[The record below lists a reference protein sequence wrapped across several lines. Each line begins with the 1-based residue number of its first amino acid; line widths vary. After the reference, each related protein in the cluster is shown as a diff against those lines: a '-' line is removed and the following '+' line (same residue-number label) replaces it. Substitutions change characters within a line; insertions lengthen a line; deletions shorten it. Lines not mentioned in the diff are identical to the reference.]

1 MLCSSAIRFDARPR
15 IRYAVAEKAREDEL
29 SYTRIVH
36 AVLLAALPCVASAQ
50 NPALPEVLRVTRY
63 ADDGNEGSLRFA
75 IEASN
80 RVPGRYRIEIEAVGS
95 APYVIKLNAPLPPVR
110 GPASIEGGAWKKTGE
125 FIILDGTGYIA
136 DKGPQTCPGAV
147 PGQFGANVRTTSY
160 PGVALI
166 DTNGVD
172 ISGLDIRNFCI
183 GILVHRSSGNVV
195 HDNRIV
201 ANRGGAGVLITG
213 DDGNGSSTATTT
225 LHNKVLRNEFLDNG
239 DGAELTR
246 GAAFNVIADNVFR
259 STPANK
265 EPSQGIEIL
274 EGHDN
279 VLTGNHFEGYSD
291 GVQINRGNRN
301 YLGHNVFTDNTLGLS
316 LSGHGNIIDGNT
328 IHGNKVGIAVRPTAT
343 GTVVRLQR
351 NSVYDNGR
359 DISRC
364 FAGGSCDPDLR
375 RGGIVLGTPGPEHA
389 RHVGP
394 RGIGVV
400 VNLESLARICP
411 DGAPNCQPLP
421 NRGIAPPT
429 IERVQRGNSAVMV
442 QGYLEGTPRSRFTIE
457 VFANRQAG
465 GAEGE
470 LFLADTSVA
479 SDAAGRAT
487 FLLIIPATPR
497 DAALTSFTA
506 TATSSEGGTSEFS
519 KPVTLAE

>member
-1 MLCSSAIRFDARPR
+1 MLPGR
-15 IRYAVAEKAREDEL
+15 KAGEDEL
-29 SYTRIVH
+29 RYACIVH

-50 NPALPEVLRVTRY
+50 KTASPEVLRVTRY
-63 ADDGNEGSLRFA
+63 TDDGNEGSLRFA

-80 RVPGRYRIEIEAVGS
+80 RAPGRYRIEIEAVGS
-95 APYVIKLNAPLPPVR
+95 APYVIRPNGPLPPVK
-110 GPASIEGGAWKKTGE
+110 GPASIEGVSWKKTGE
-125 FIILDGTGYIA
+125 FIVLDGTGYVE

-183 GILVHRSSGNVV
+183 GILIHRSSGNVV

-213 DDGNGSSTATTT
+213 DDGNGGSTATTT

-246 GAAFNVIADNVFR
+246 GAAFNLVADNMFR

-279 VLTGNHFEGYSD
+279 VLTGNRFEGYSD

-301 YLGHNVFTDNTLGLS
+301 YLGYNVFTDNTLGLS
-316 LSGHGNIIDGNT
+316 LSGHGNMIDGNT
-328 IHGNKVGIAVRPTAT
+328 VYRNKVGIAVRPTAT
-343 GTVVRLQR
+343 GTMVRLQR
-351 NSVYDNGR
+351 NSVYENGR

-389 RHVGP
+389 RYVGP

-400 VNLESLARICP
+400 VKPESLARICP
-411 DGAPNCQPLP
+411 DSAPNCQPPP
-421 NRGIAPPT
+421 NGGIAPPT
-429 IERVQRGNSAVMV
+429 IERVQRRGNEVVV
-442 QGYLEGTPRSRFTIE
+442 QGRVEGTPSSRFTIE

-470 LFLADTSVA
+470 IFLADASVA
-479 SDAAGRAT
+479 SDAAGRAAFSLT
-487 FLLIIPATPR
+487 IPVTLH
-497 DAALTSFTA
+497 AAVPPSFTA
-506 TATSSEGGTSEFS
+506 TVTSSEGGTSEFS
-519 KPVTLAE
+519 KPVALEE

>member
-1 MLCSSAIRFDARPR
+1 MQGPGSDILSERKIAEDKL
-15 IRYAVAEKAREDEL
+15 RYA
-29 SYTRIVH
+29 RIVH
-36 AVLLAALPCVASAQ
+36 AMLLAALTGVASAQ
-50 NPALPEVLRVTRY
+50 NPASPELLRVTRY
-63 ADDGNEGSLRFA
+63 ADDGKDGSLRFA

-80 RVPGRYRIEIEAVGS
+80 RAPGRYRIEIEAVGS
-95 APYVIKLNAPLPPVR
+95 APYVIKPSAPLPPLK
-110 GPASIEGGAWKKTGE
+110 GPASIEGGAWKKSGE

-136 DKGPQTCPGAV
+136 DKGPQTCPGV
-147 PGQFGANVRTTSY
+147 VQGQFGANVRTTSY

-183 GILVHRSSGNVV
+183 GILIQRSSGNVV

-213 DDGNGSSTATTT
+213 DDGNGGSTAATT

-246 GAAFNVIADNVFR
+246 GAAFNLVADNVFR
-259 STPANK
+259 STPANE

-279 VLTGNHFEGYSD
+279 VLTGNRFEGYSD

-316 LSGHGNIIDGNT
+316 LSGYGNMIDGN
-328 IHGNKVGIAVRPTAT
+328 IVYRNKVGIAVRPTAT
-343 GTVVRLQR
+343 GTMVRLQR

-389 RHVGP
+389 RYVGP
-394 RGIGVV
+394 RGIGVLV
-400 VNLESLARICP
+400 TPESLARICP
-411 DGAPNCQPLP
+411 DGGPDCQPPP
-421 NRGIAPPT
+421 NGGIAPPT
-429 IERVQRGNSAVMV
+429 LERVQRHGSEVIV
-442 QGYLEGTPRSRFTIE
+442 QGHFEGAPNSHFTIE

-470 LFLADTSVA
+470 LFIADVSVT
-479 SDAAGRAT
+479 SDAAGRAA
-487 FLLIIPATPR
+487 FLLTVPVTLP
-497 DAALTSFTA
+497 AALPLSFTA
-506 TATSSEGGTSEFS
+506 TVTSSEGGTSEFS

>member
-1 MLCSSAIRFDARPR
+1 MLLGRKIG
-15 IRYAVAEKAREDEL
+15 EDEL
-29 SYTRIVH
+29 RYARIVH

-50 NPALPEVLRVTRY
+50 NPASPEVLRVTRY
-63 ADDGNEGSLRFA
+63 ADDSNEGSLRFA

-80 RVPGRYRIEIEAVGS
+80 RAPGRKRIEIEAVGNT
-95 APYVIKLNAPLPPVR
+95 PYVIKPNAPLPAVK
-110 GPASIEGGAWKKTGE
+110 GPASIEGVAWKKTGE
-125 FIILDGTGYIA
+125 FIILDGTGYIE

-160 PGVALI
+160 PGIALA
-166 DTNGVD
+166 DTNSVD

-183 GILVHRSSGNVV
+183 GILIHRSSGNVV

-213 DDGNGSSTATTT
+213 DDGNGGSTATTT

-246 GAAFNVIADNVFR
+246 GAAFNLVADNVFR

-279 VLTGNHFEGYSD
+279 VLTGNRFEGYSD

-301 YLGHNVFTDNTLGLS
+301 YLGQNVFTDNTLGVS
-316 LSGHGNIIDGNT
+316 LSGHGNMIDGNT
-328 IHGNKVGIAVRPTAT
+328 VYRNKVGIAVRPTAT
-343 GTVVRLQR
+343 GTMVRLQR

-389 RHVGP
+389 RYVGP

-400 VNLESLARICP
+400 VNPESLPKICP

-421 NRGIAPPT
+421 NGGIAPPT
-429 IERVQRGNSAVMV
+429 IERVQRSNGVV
-442 QGYLEGTPRSRFTIE
+442 IVLGYLDGVPRSQFTIE
-457 VFANRQAG
+457 IFGNREAG

-470 LFLADTSVA
+470 AFLGSTSVA
-479 SDAAGRAT
+479 SNAAGRAVFT
-487 FLLIIPATPR
+487 LFIPVTPR
-497 DAALTSFTA
+497 DVALTSFTA

-519 KPVTLAE
+519 KPATLAE

>member
-1 MLCSSAIRFDARPR
+1 MLPGR
-15 IRYAVAEKAREDEL
+15 KAREDEL
-29 SYTRIVH
+29 SYARIVH

-50 NPALPEVLRVTRY
+50 NPASPEVLSVIRY

-80 RVPGRYRIEIEAVGS
+80 RAPGRYRIEIKAVGS
-95 APYVIKLNAPLPPVR
+95 APYVIKPNAPLPLVK
-110 GPASIEGGAWKKTGE
+110 GPTSIEGGAWKKTGE

-183 GILVHRSSGNVV
+183 GILIHRSSGNVA

-213 DDGNGSSTATTT
+213 DDGNGGSTATTT
-225 LHNKVLRNEFLDNG
+225 LHNKVPRNEFLDNG
-239 DGAELTR
+239 DRAELTR
-246 GAAFNVIADNVFR
+246 GAAFNLVADNVFR

-279 VLTGNHFEGYSD
+279 VLTGNRFEGYSD

-316 LSGHGNIIDGNT
+316 LSGHGNMIDGNT
-328 IHGNKVGIAVRPTAT
+328 VYHNKVGIAVRPTAT
-343 GTVVRLQR
+343 GTMVRLQR

-389 RHVGP
+389 RYVGP
-394 RGIGVV
+394 RGVV
-400 VNLESLARICP
+400 VVVKPESLARICP

-421 NRGIAPPT
+421 NGGIAPPT
-429 IERVQRGNSAVMV
+429 IERVQRRGSEVVV
-442 QGYLEGTPRSRFTIE
+442 QGHVEGTPSSRFTIE

-470 LFLADTSVA
+470 IFLADASVA
-479 SDAAGRAT
+479 SDAAGRAAFSLT
-487 FLLIIPATPR
+487 IPVTLHAGVPP
-497 DAALTSFTA
+497 SFTA
-506 TATSSEGGTSEFS
+506 TVTSSEGGTSEFS
-519 KPVTLAE
+519 KPVALAE